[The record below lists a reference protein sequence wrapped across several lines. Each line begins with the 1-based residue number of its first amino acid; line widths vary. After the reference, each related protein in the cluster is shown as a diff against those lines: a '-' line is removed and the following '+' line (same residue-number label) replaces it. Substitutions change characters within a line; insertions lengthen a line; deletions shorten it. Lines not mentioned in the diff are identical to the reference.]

1 MDKEEPPGTSSLAQ
15 TPLLVGKNSHGQWV
29 VRNRSGSR
37 GGLFVDRSQALK
49 FAMFESDRRPQAVV
63 MVPGVLELDLV
74 GQPNATAGSAALTTA
89 AAQLRRAA

>member
-1 MDKEEPPGTSSLAQ
+1 MDNEEPPGTSSLAQ

-29 VRNRSGSR
+29 VRNQSGSR

-63 MVPGVLELDLV
+63 MVSGVLELDL
-74 GQPNATAGSAALTTA
+74 GGKPNAAAGSAALTTA
-89 AAQLRRAA
+89 AHLRRAA